1 MKEINFMD
9 DLESEIK
16 NLKYWKKVDNKLQKS
31 LKFKDFVEAFGFVA
45 KVALISEKMNHH
57 PDLRIVYNSVDI
69 ELTTHDIN
77 GISKNDITLA
87 RKIDELT

>member
-1 MKEINFMD
+1 MD

-16 NLKYWKKVDNKLQKS
+16 NLKYWKKVDNKLQRS

-45 KVALISEKMNHH
+45 KVALISEKMDHH

>member
-1 MKEINFMD
+1 MD

-16 NLKYWKKVDNKLQKS
+16 NLKYWKKVDNKLQRS

-45 KVALISEKMNHH
+45 KVALISEKMDHH

-87 RKIDELT
+87 RKIDELLKHEKNE

>member
-1 MKEINFMD
+1 MD
-9 DLESEIK
+9 NIESEIK
-16 NLKYWKKVDNKLQKS
+16 SLRYWKRVDNKLQRS

-45 KVALISEKMNHH
+45 KVALISEKMDHH

-69 ELTTHDIN
+69 ELTTHDIK

>member
-1 MKEINFMD
+1 ME

-16 NLKYWKKVDNKLQKS
+16 SLKEWKRVDNKLQRN

-45 KVALISEKMNHH
+45 KVALISEKMDHH
-57 PDLRIVYNSVDI
+57 PDLRIIYNNVDI

-77 GISKNDITLA
+77 GISMNDITLA
-87 RKIDELT
+87 RKINELV

>member
-1 MKEINFMD
+1 MD
-9 DLESEIK
+9 YLESDIK
-16 NLKYWKKVDNKLQKS
+16 NLKNWKRVGNKLQRS

-57 PDLRIVYNSVDI
+57 PDLRIVYNIVDI

-77 GISKNDITLA
+77 SISKNDITLA
-87 RKIDELT
+87 GKIDELT

>member
-1 MKEINFMD
+1 MD
-9 DLESEIK
+9 DIESEIK
-16 NLKYWKKVDNKLQKS
+16 SLRYWKRVDNKLQRS

-45 KVALISEKMNHH
+45 KVALISEKMDHH

-69 ELTTHDIN
+69 ELTTHDIK